1 MAKDQ
6 YKTRNLK
13 VEREWSGGRE
23 KGMKKMRKKLI
34 LSKFLSS
41 KIFFQENSVS
51 LKEKKINRKRKC
63 FYFFFKPLRVNSI
76 CHIFFLWDKIMSVY
90 LSLINL
96 KNFYFLL
103 YIIYILNNNTTLL
116 VAKKNFTFI
125 KFFFF
130 HFGNECEIVEVIIFV
145 I

>member
-1 MAKDQ
+1 MKTKMAKDQ

-51 LKEKKINRKRKC
+51 LKEK
-63 FYFFFKPLRVNSI
+63 
-76 CHIFFLWDKIMSVY
+76 
-90 LSLINL
+90 
-96 KNFYFLL
+96 
-103 YIIYILNNNTTLL
+103 
-116 VAKKNFTFI
+116 
-125 KFFFF
+125 
-130 HFGNECEIVEVIIFV
+130 
-145 I
+145 